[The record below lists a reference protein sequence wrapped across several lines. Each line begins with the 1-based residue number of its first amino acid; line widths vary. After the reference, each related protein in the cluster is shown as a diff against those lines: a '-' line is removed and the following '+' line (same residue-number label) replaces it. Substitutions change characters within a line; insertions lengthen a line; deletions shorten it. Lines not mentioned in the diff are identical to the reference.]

1 MIRETPSWALSWGPQ
16 LFVTCMWL
24 VALGL
29 VLILGYLA
37 LEKAKQVCARQRQKY
52 NEPPMEKIVLTE
64 AQKQAFKQI
73 HEEEHAN
80 TIMTMDS
87 GAGKT
92 LNGEAKQK
100 HTAWRMLC
108 GTTKFRKSYEALPIS
123 KARKLKALLEENPTM
138 NYREIAA
145 AITAVNLEVES
156 ELNAS
161 KSVLFRITNN
171 PEWMDAMERIRKMSN
186 RDYVD
191 ARKFFILADPSMTD
205 DEIEEHLH
213 DFEEEAETEY
223 LDFTL
228 EEDEEDEIEETV
240 TKTRNRKRKQVSS
253 SRSNTRR
260 SSDHRMSDSPP
271 VTFYNSPSDSYHSPS
286 SSYDSP
292 SSCSSSDSGSCDS
305 SF

>member
-108 GTTKFRKSYEALPIS
+108 GTTKFRKSYEALPVS

-205 DEIEEHLH
+205 DEIEEHLNR
-213 DFEEEAETEY
+213 FEEETESEY
-223 LDFTL
+223 LDFMI
-228 EEDEEDEIEETV
+228 EEDEDEIEEPV
-240 TKTRNRKRKQVSS
+240 PQTKNRKRKQVSS
-253 SRSNTRR
+253 SRNNTRR

-271 VTFYNSPSDSYHSPS
+271 VTFYNSPSDTYHSPS

>member
-1 MIRETPSWALSWGPQ
+1 MIRETPSWVISWGPQ
-16 LFVTCMWL
+16 IFITCMWL

-37 LEKAKQVCARQRQKY
+37 LEKAKQVCARQRQKCS
-52 NEPPMEKIVLTE
+52 ELPMKKVVLTDD
-64 AQKQAFKQI
+64 QQQAFKQI

-80 TIMTMDS
+80 TTMTINA

-92 LNGEAKQK
+92 PKGAAKQK
-100 HTAWRMLC
+100 HNAWRILC
-108 GTTKFRKSYEALPIS
+108 GTTMFRQSFEALPAA

-145 AITAVNLEVES
+145 AITAVNLEVEA
-156 ELNAS
+156 ELNTS
-161 KSVLFRITNN
+161 KSVLARITNN
-171 PEWMDAMERIRKMSN
+171 PEWMDTMERIREMSN
-186 RDYVD
+186 SDYLA
-191 ARKFFILADPSMTD
+191 ARKFFNKADPSMTD
-205 DEIEEHLH
+205 DEIEEHLNR
-213 DFEEEAETEY
+213 FEEETESEY
-223 LDFTL
+223 LDFMI
-228 EEDEEDEIEETV
+228 EEDEDEIEEPV
-240 TKTRNRKRKQVSS
+240 PQTKNRKRKQVSS
-253 SRSNTRR
+253 SRNNTRR

-271 VTFYNSPSDSYHSPS
+271 VTFYNSPSDTYHSPS